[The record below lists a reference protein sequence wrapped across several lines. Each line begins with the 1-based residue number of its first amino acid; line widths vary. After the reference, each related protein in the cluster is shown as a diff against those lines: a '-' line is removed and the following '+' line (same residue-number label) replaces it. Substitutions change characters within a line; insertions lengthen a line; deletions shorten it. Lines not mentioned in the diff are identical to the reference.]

1 MPRMPF
7 SAPQPLSKECVGLLL
22 AAAHAP
28 SMRHSGSYALRPE
41 TVETTE
47 LTPLASSG
55 DKVTPAGA
63 SQESHP
69 TMEQ

>member
-22 AAAHAP
+22 AAHAS

-47 LTPLASSG
+47 RVTPLASSG

-63 SQESHP
+63 SQDSHP